1 MRRVVCTEL
10 GSLDN
15 LVVEE
20 VDPLVPAAHQ
30 VVVDVEAA
38 GATYVDALMAK
49 GGYQIKP
56 PTPFCPGG
64 EVAGRVSALGD
75 DVTGYAPGDRVLAFC
90 GLGGFADQVAL
101 PATSLVPLPEGL
113 SAPVAAT
120 LVQSYAT
127 MVFAFTRRILTQP
140 GESVLV
146 LGAGGGIGLAAI
158 DVAKA
163 LGLEAIAA
171 ASSEEKLAA
180 AKAAGADTTIDYGVD
195 DLRERLRARPER
207 GVDIV
212 VDPVGAPYA
221 EPALR
226 SLRPGGR
233 YLVIGFTGGQI
244 PRMPANHVLLNNRAV
259 VGVDWGAWS
268 AHEPEANKAIVGEV
282 VAMVAD
288 GRLHP
293 AEPATRP
300 SPRRAAP
307 CRRSSTAGSWG
318 RSRLVP

>member
-1 MRRVVCTEL
+1 
-10 GSLDN
+10 
-15 LVVEE
+15 
-20 VDPLVPAAHQ
+20 
-30 VVVDVEAA
+30 
-38 GATYVDALMAK
+38 MAK

-113 SAPVAAT
+113 AAPVAAT

-300 SPRRAAP
+300 L
-307 CRRSSTAGSWG
+307 TEAGSALQAFLDRRVVG
-318 RSRLVP
+318 KVALVP